1 MGTQFFSAVPQQK
14 MGGPFGRRE
23 CGSPALCGGHC
34 GFLVKAHR
42 WRYPTRSSSCSAG
55 CREGADAQ
63 DTLNLTSYHN
73 LLVGGRG
80 EPLLHVMFKDTVPES
95 VSSKTPCVLS
105 AVARAKAALSKWLQ
119 LVLQF

>member
-73 LLVGGRG
+73 LLVGGEGRATA
-80 EPLLHVMFKDTVPES
+80 PCHVQRHCPRKCILKDSLCPQRCGP
-95 VSSKTPCVLS
+95 SKGCS
-105 AVARAKAALSKWLQ
+105 
-119 LVLQF
+119 F